1 MRTGL
6 TVIHELDGIK
16 FYGEIAEVD
25 LIPVKLDHVDQALL
39 NSVPMSAPV
48 ADVMLVLEMLFR
60 RIGEHQKRTPHDAG

>member
-1 MRTGL
+1 M
-6 TVIHELDGIK
+6 IHERDGIK

-60 RIGEHQKRTPHDAG
+60 RIGEHQKRTPRDAG